1 MFTNTHTLR
10 NMFFATAAALL
21 IASVSTGC
29 KKDDKE
35 PDTPKAE
42 NLSPKFDAG
51 FAAALQAEKIVK
63 DAKYITADE
72 IASVKLIDVS
82 GSKSVQGELTSLKGI
97 ELFKSLTTLKC
108 SYNKIQ
114 KLDLTSNT
122 DLVEVDCE
130 FNKRLEEIKVS
141 GLTKLESLSFGHCDR
156 LNEIDLSSCVALKRL
171 SFPDSGIDESVDVSM
186 CPNLYYIDAYN
197 NYLEYIDI
205 SKNTKVTTL
214 EVSGN
219 PGTGDHYDR
228 YFTIYVW
235 SGFDDYFPPAGF
247 TQEREWTHQTADV
260 LLVYKFK

>member
-130 FNKRLEEIKVS
+130 FNKSLEEIKVS
-141 GLTKLESLSFGHCDR
+141 GLTKLESLSFGHCSR
-156 LNEIDLSSCVALKRL
+156 LNQIDLSSCVALKRL
-171 SFPDSGIDESVDVSM
+171 SFPDSGLDKLDVSM
-186 CPNLYYIDAYN
+186 FPNLYYIDAYN
-197 NYLEYIDI
+197 NFLEYIDI

-235 SGFDDYFPPAGF
+235 SGFDANFPPAGF
-247 TQEREWTHQTADV
+247 TQERMWSHQTADV
-260 LLVYKFK
+260 QLVYKVK

>member
-1 MFTNTHTLR
+1 
-10 NMFFATAAALL
+10 MFFATAAALL

-130 FNKRLEEIKVS
+130 FNKRLGEIKVS
-141 GLTKLESLSFGHCDR
+141 GLTKLESLSFGHCG
-156 LNEIDLSSCVALKRL
+156 LNQIDLSSCVALKRL
-171 SFPDSGIDESVDVSM
+171 SFPDSGLDELDVSM
-186 CPNLYYIDAYN
+186 CPNLYYIDAYD

-214 EVSGN
+214 EVFGN
-219 PGTGDHYDR
+219 PG
-228 YFTIYVW
+228 
-235 SGFDDYFPPAGF
+235 S
-247 TQEREWTHQTADV
+247 
-260 LLVYKFK
+260 